1 LEIKF
6 IGTSSGKVSLHRY
19 HSSFII
25 LSERFNLLVDAGDG
39 ISKALLAS
47 NIKFDQIDGIL
58 FSHLHPD
65 HYSGIGALIVQMKL
79 VNRTKVLRIFIHK
92 DLSSTLKNYIY
103 SSYLFNERMDF
114 EIRYEEFEH
123 NQDVRVSDEI
133 NFISRQ
139 NSHLDQYLK
148 YDKQKKLN
156 FICSSFLLKLKNK
169 NVFFTGDMGS
179 PDDLYLF
186 RDCIVQMLICETTH
200 LEMQALMNAVD
211 DLGINEVF
219 LIHFDDET
227 QSDLEVW
234 KNSLSEKIRNIFIVA
249 YDDLSVP
256 I

>member
-25 LSERFNLLVDAGDG
+25 LSEKFNLLVDAGDG

-47 NIKFDQIDGIL
+47 KITFDQIDGIL

-65 HYSGIGALIVQMKL
+65 HYSGICALIVQMKL
-79 VNRTKVLRIFIHK
+79 INRTKVLRIFIHK
-92 DLSSTLKNYIY
+92 DLSATLKNYIY

-123 NQDVRVSDEI
+123 NHEITVSNEI
-133 NFISRQ
+133 NFVSRQ

-156 FICSSFLLKLKNK
+156 FICSSFLFRLKNK
-169 NVFFTGDMGS
+169 NVFYTGDIGS

-186 RDCIVQMLICETTH
+186 RDCIVQMLICETAH
-200 LEMQALMNAVD
+200 LEMQALLKAVD
-211 DLGINEVF
+211 VLGANKVF
-219 LIHFDDET
+219 LIHFDDES
-227 QSDLEVW
+227 QYILDGW
-234 KNSLSEKIRNIFIVA
+234 KNSLSEKIRNIFTVA
-249 YDDLSVP
+249 YDDLSVS

>member
-123 NQDVRVSDEI
+123 NQDIRVSDEI
-133 NFISRQ
+133 
-139 NSHLDQYLK
+139 
-148 YDKQKKLN
+148 N